1 MLVANRG
8 EIAVRVIR
16 ACRDLGLP
24 AVAVF
29 SPADRAAGHVAM
41 ADEAYPLPGNSPA
54 ESYLNIDALID
65 IARAAGASAVHPGY
79 GFLAENPAFARACER
94 AGLTFV
100 GPPSDVLAVCGDKAR
115 TRDRVAAA
123 GVPVLPGTGAIS
135 DTALADAA
143 ATIGVPLLI
152 KAVGGGGGKGIHLV
166 REEADLPEAARIARG
181 EAQAAFGDDRI
192 YLERWLPDARHIEVQ
207 ILAERTGRVVALGE
221 RDCSVQRRH
230 QKLIEETPAPGL
242 DAGLRDRMLEAAV
255 AGAQAIGYVSA
266 GTVEFLVKAREFY
279 FLEVNARLQVE
290 HPVTELVTGI
300 DLVTEQLRIARGG
313 TMSVRDAPVP
323 RGHALECRISAEDP
337 HAGFLPSVG
346 RIEDVIE
353 PGGPGIRVDSAIVPG
368 LEVTRHYDPLLAK
381 VIAWGPSREVALARM
396 RRALEEM
403 AVAGVATTIP
413 FHLWALGDAEFAA
426 AAHTT
431 AFVTRWEASQTPG
444 RHEREAIIAA
454 AVSAY
459 LDAQAP
465 RPLRAGSPAA
475 TSPRRWIET
484 ARQEG
489 LRDG

>member
-16 ACRDLGLP
+16 ACRDLGLR

-29 SPADRAAGHVAM
+29 SPADRAAGHVTM
-41 ADEAYPLPGNSPA
+41 ADEAYPLPGDTPA
-54 ESYLNIDALID
+54 ESYLNGGALIN

-94 AGLTFV
+94 AGLVFV

-115 TRDRVAAA
+115 TRERVAAS

-135 DTALADAA
+135 DKALAAA
-143 ATIGVPLLI
+143 AAAIGMPLLI

-166 REEADLPEAARIARG
+166 REEADLLEAARIARG

-207 ILAERTGRVVALGE
+207 ILADRTGCVVALGE

-242 DAGLRDRMLEAAV
+242 DADLRDRMLEAAV

-290 HPVTELVTGI
+290 HPVTEVVTGI
-300 DLVTEQLRIARGG
+300 DLVVEQLRIARGG

-346 RIEDVIE
+346 RIQDVVE

-381 VIAWGPSREVALARM
+381 VIAWGPSREVAVARM

-413 FHLWALGDAEFAA
+413 FHLWALADAEFAA

-431 AFVTRWEASQTPG
+431 AFVTRWEASQPQG

-459 LDAQAP
+459 LDAQRTG
-465 RPLRAGSPAA
+465 RPTVQPPTATRLWVRA
-475 TSPRRWIET
+475 
-484 ARQEG
+484 AREEG
-489 LRDG
+489 MR